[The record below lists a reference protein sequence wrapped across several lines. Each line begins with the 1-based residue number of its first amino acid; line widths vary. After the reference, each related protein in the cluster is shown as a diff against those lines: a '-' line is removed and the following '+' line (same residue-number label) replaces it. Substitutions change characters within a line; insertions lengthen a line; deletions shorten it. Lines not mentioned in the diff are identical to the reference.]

1 MPALADEID
10 REQEVKALRGAL
22 MRANRSLAKIKR
34 EQVDLVE
41 AVYTAAKDAALVVGR
56 AEPVERPKRDRRR
69 GEERALLHLTDV
81 HVGQITSSFDPDVCE
96 QRVKTAAAKVSRI
109 AEIQRADH
117 PVRHCTVML
126 GGDLVEGVQI
136 FPGQAYEVT
145 SGLFEQAFRC
155 VNILEA
161 SLLHLLEG
169 FESVEVHQVWGNH
182 GRLGRKGEMPRD
194 DNIDR
199 MVCALLRE
207 RLSDQP
213 RLKWG
218 DDSPAW
224 HRIIEV
230 GNYRPLLIHG
240 DAIRG
245 FSGTPAFAIAKRFT
259 AWAAGVLE
267 PWTDGYMGHY
277 HQEMTIPIA
286 AGRRV
291 FMTPSLV
298 SDSSYAT
305 EFMGANAPPGA
316 RLHFVDPKHAR
327 VTGTYVLHLG

>member
-1 MPALADEID
+1 MSLADEVD
-10 REQEVKALRGAL
+10 QSRENAELREALR
-22 MRANRSLAKIKR
+22 RAQRKLAKATER
-34 EQVDLVE
+34 EADLVQ
-41 AVYTAAKDAALVVGR
+41 AVYDAAKDAALAVGTPK
-56 AEPVERPKRDRRR
+56 PVARPGRDRRR
-69 GEERALLHLTDV
+69 SPEVALLHLTDV
-81 HVGQITSSFDPDVCE
+81 HVGNITPSFNPDVCE
-96 QRVKTAAAKVSRI
+96 ERVRTIAAKTSRI

-117 PVRHCTVML
+117 PVRRCVVML
-126 GGDLVEGVQI
+126 GGDLVEGVSI

-155 VNILEA
+155 VSILEA
-161 SLLHLLEG
+161 AILHLLDS
-169 FESVEVHQVWGNH
+169 FESVEVHEVWGNH
-182 GRLGRKGEMPRD
+182 GRLGRKGDMPRE

-199 MVCALLRE
+199 MVGALLRD
-207 RLSDQP
+207 RLKGQP
-213 RLKWG
+213 RLEWG

-224 HRIIEV
+224 HRVVEV
-230 GNYRPLLIHG
+230 GNYRALLIHG
-240 DAIRG
+240 DSIRG
-245 FSGTPAFAIAKRFT
+245 YSGTPAFAIAKRFT

-286 AGRRV
+286 SGRRV

-316 RLHFVDPKHAR
+316 RLHFIDPENAR
-327 VTGTYVLHLG
+327 VTGSYVLHLA